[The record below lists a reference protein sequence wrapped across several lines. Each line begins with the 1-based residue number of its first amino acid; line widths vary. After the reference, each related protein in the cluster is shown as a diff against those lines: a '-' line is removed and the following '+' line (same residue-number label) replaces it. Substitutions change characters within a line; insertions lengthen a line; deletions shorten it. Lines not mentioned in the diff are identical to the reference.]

1 MKRWIFFIL
10 VIILQ
15 AGFLTGTILYKE
27 WEVNTSPTVLLKIR
41 PIDPLD
47 PYMGNYLYLSYDI
60 SRLEVKNLTG
70 LDSTFNEKKHHYD
83 DEDSEYFGNKVDKNA
98 YVYLEETTTPQ
109 CSYYVAKEV
118 RAKPPVNSNI
128 KYATGIF
135 DRYNYII
142 DSTKVL
148 YVFDST
154 TTYALSTKK
163 FDSLNLYYPDGERF
177 YVQQNKAKQLEQ
189 LLSDTE
195 NHQVFV
201 EAALIKNKGLR
212 VVNLMVDG
220 KYYYPKK

>member
-10 VIILQ
+10 VIILLV
-15 AGFLTGTILYKE
+15 GFLTGTILYKE
-27 WEVNTSPTVLLKIR
+27 WEINTSPTILLKIS
-41 PIDPLD
+41 PKDPQDLL
-47 PYMGNYLYLSYDI
+47 MGNYLYLSYDI

-70 LDSTFNEKKHHYD
+70 LDSTFNERSSGYD
-83 DEDSEYFGNKVDKNA
+83 EVDHAYFGSEAGKTV

-118 RAKPPVNSNI
+118 RAKPPVNPNI
-128 KYATGIF
+128 KYATGVI

-177 YVQQNKAKQLEQ
+177 YVQQDKAKQLEQ
-189 LLSDTE
+189 LLADTE

-212 VVNLMVDG
+212 VVNLMIDG